1 MSSIFR
7 YLLSSSPRIV
17 IIILSILAA
26 SVLSIN
32 ISYLM
37 VYLLN
42 ILILAGVALDLHNE
56 YRSSLYSRNL
66 VLFRLAVMILSLVFL
81 YESSIL
87 FFKTA
92 FLGGEASTAQTAI
105 HTYLTYFYLLITSIS
120 LTNSSQ
126 IIKVFTILRSSPAVA
141 TIVSFSLVILIGAML
156 LTLPASLVA
165 IDRVSFV
172 DALFI
177 SASATCVTGL
187 TTVDIGTY
195 YTVFGQIIVML
206 LIQTGGIGIVTLA
219 LSLPILIDS
228 QTTFTSAMTI
238 KDITGV
244 RSIREVLGIAKA
256 VIISTFAIE
265 IIGAVFLFLFDKG
278 TDGIPFRVFS
288 AIFHS
293 VSAFCNAGFSLFS
306 SNLQGYKENY
316 PFIVTIIM
324 LIITGGL
331 GYPVI
336 LSLFQF
342 MKNRIIFRKRY
353 QLPFHSKIVLST
365 TSILILAGTILFLL
379 LEWSG
384 GLGSMGVSGRVVNA
398 LFQSVTP
405 RTAGFNTID
414 FSLLNS
420 STILVVIVLMYIG
433 ASPSSTGGGIKTTTF
448 ATLLF
453 SLRALIRNRGEVEA
467 FKRTIPISSI
477 YRALNVAFIS
487 LAIISTSIFFLSLTE
502 RGQDFIKIIFEVFS
516 AFGTVG
522 LSLGITPYLS
532 TAGKLI
538 LIMTMLIGR
547 VGPLTIAIIFATKKI
562 SGNYR
567 YPEDHIIIG

>member
-1 MSSIFR
+1 MSNIFR
-7 YLLSSSPRIV
+7 YLLSSSPRIT

-26 SVLSIN
+26 SILPVNLL
-32 ISYLM
+32 YLI

-42 ILILAGVALDLHNE
+42 ILILGGVTLDLHHE
-56 YRSSLYSRNL
+56 YTSGLYSRNL
-66 VLFRLAVMILSLVFL
+66 VLLRLAVMILSLLFL
-81 YESSIL
+81 YESFIL

-92 FLGGEASTAQTAI
+92 FLKGDVSIARTAI
-105 HTYLTYFYLLITSIS
+105 YTYLTYFYLLITSIS

-126 IIKVFTILRSSPAVA
+126 VIKIFTILKGSPAIT

-156 LTLPASLVA
+156 LTLPISLVA

-172 DALFI
+172 DALFMA
-177 SASATCVTGL
+177 ASATCVTGL

-238 KDITGV
+238 KDITGA
-244 RSIREVLGIAKA
+244 RSIREVFGIAKA

-265 IIGAVFLFLFDKG
+265 LIGAVFLFLSDNS
-278 TDGIPFRVFS
+278 TDRVPFRVFS

-293 VSAFCNAGFSLFS
+293 ISAFCNAGFSLFS
-306 SNLQGYKENY
+306 SNLQEYKENY
-316 PFIVTIIM
+316 PFIATIM
-324 LIITGGL
+324 VLIVIGGL

-342 MKNRIIFRKRY
+342 MKNRIILRRRY

-365 TSILILAGTILFLL
+365 TAILILAGTVLFLA
-379 LEWSG
+379 LEWSS
-384 GLGSMGVSGRVVNA
+384 GLGSMGISGRVVNA

-414 FSLLNS
+414 FSILNP
-420 STILVVIVLMYIG
+420 STILIVIVLMYIG
-433 ASPSSTGGGIKTTTF
+433 ASPSSAGGGIKTTTF

-487 LAIISTSIFFLSLTE
+487 LTIIATSIFLLSLTE
-502 RGQDFIKIIFEVFS
+502 KGQDFIKIIFEVFS
-516 AFGTVG
+516 AFSTVG
-522 LSLGITPYLS
+522 LSLGITPHLS
-532 TAGKLI
+532 SAGKLI
-538 LIMTMLIGR
+538 ITMTMLIGR